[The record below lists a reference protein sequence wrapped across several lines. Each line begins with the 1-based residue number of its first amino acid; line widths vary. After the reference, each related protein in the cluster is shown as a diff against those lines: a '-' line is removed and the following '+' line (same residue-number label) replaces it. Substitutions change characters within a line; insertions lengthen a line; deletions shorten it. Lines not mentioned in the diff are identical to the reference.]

1 MKSTSH
7 SQMPDTSLERRH
19 RRRACRGTV
28 AALLCVAFV
37 IGGGLV
43 PAAPVA
49 AEALRVAQ
57 ASNGISLA
65 QATRMVRDQTGG
77 QVLRAETKRDKG
89 RTVHRIR
96 VLTEDGRVR
105 TWHVDAETG
114 RIY

>member
-1 MKSTSH
+1 MRNATS
-7 SQMPDTSLERRH
+7 QRRH
-19 RRRACRGTV
+19 CRRLSRGAV
-28 AALLCVAFV
+28 AALLCAAFV
-37 IGGGLV
+37 CGGAITPV
-43 PAAPVA
+43 TPAHADV
-49 AEALRVAQ
+49 LQLAQ

-65 QATRMVRDQTGG
+65 EATRMVRDRTDG

-105 TWHVDAETG
+105 TWHVDADTG